1 MQKYFLIVIALITI
15 PLMSFSQNNTN
26 SNIIGQGDLS
36 DGLWVISQ
44 DNLRQIEGTPYLFDT
59 WYQTGKIYFNDK
71 VYTLNA
77 FNYNIQAERFEAK
90 ISDDSVFALN
100 HGSFYKVEIKGK
112 TFTRHLDPDYQRNTY
127 FEDVVHFKDKQ
138 LLKKYTLKIKEGQI
152 NPMTM
157 QKIQQDQYIK
167 KEQYYILNDN
177 TNQIDKIKLKKSTI
191 LALVEEAKKA
201 SVKAFAKE
209 NRLSFKNNNDVFKIL
224 NYYNSL

>member
-1 MQKYFLIVIALITI
+1 MHKYLLIVIALITV
-15 PLMSFSQNNTN
+15 PLVSFSQSNTN

-59 WYQTGKIYFNDK
+59 WYQTGKIYFSDK

-90 ISDDSVFALN
+90 ISEDSVFALN
-100 HGSFYKVEIKGK
+100 HGSFNKVEIKGR
-112 TFTRHLDPDYQRNTY
+112 TFSRHLDPDYQRNTY

-138 LLKKYTLKIKEGQI
+138 LLKKYILKIKEGQI

-157 QKIQQDQYIK
+157 QKIQHDQYIK

-191 LALVEEAKKA
+191 LSLVEEAKKA
-201 SVKAFAKE
+201 SVKAYAKE
-209 NRLSFKNNNDVFKIL
+209 NRLSFKNNDDVFKIL